1 MLPRLRQRVLPTAV
15 RERCRLAR
23 TGHLR
28 MSERTPR
35 EYCEVPNDAQP
46 TAGGAA
52 GTALYSQH
60 QPVTQSSAV
69 LVVLLSALTTT
80 VLGVRCCG
88 GRGCGTRRTT
98 SRVSLISC
106 AVRCAPLVR
115 TDGRTRTS
123 EYCGVLPLLCPGG
136 NTPQY
141 SQYSLLLPLS
151 TAQHSTAQ
159 HSTAQHSTA
168 QHSTAQHSTAQHSA
182 LPRRAVPHTAGRTTA
197 RRAAATV

>member
-69 LVVLLSALTTT
+69 LVVLLSA
-80 VLGVRCCG
+80 VPHDNRA
-88 GRGCGTRRTT
+88 R
-98 SRVSLISC
+98 C
-106 AVRCAPLVR
+106 AVLWRTWLWNPADYEQGEPYKLCCALCAAGPH
-115 TDGRTRTS
+115 GRT
-123 EYCGVLPLLCPGG
+123 
-136 NTPQY
+136 Y
-141 SQYSLLLPLS
+141 S
-151 TAQHSTAQ
+151 HE
-159 HSTAQHSTA
+159 
-168 QHSTAQHSTAQHSA
+168 
-182 LPRRAVPHTAGRTTA
+182 
-197 RRAAATV
+197 